1 MTTTL
6 ENNDALETAPKARS
20 LRLHPHDTSYVPLSL
35 DQAFENYLI
44 AKRDHD
50 RECDLA
56 RQNYGGWNFTASTRN
71 KLTNAEQYL
80 RWTFNR

>member
-1 MTTTL
+1 MM
-6 ENNDALETAPKARS
+6 PWRP
-20 LRLHPHDTSYVPLSL
+20 LRRRAACVSTPNDTSYVPLSL